1 MNCPKCEKEMR
12 KEVLERVPFPESG
25 LADLILMKWP
35 TWTCACGVAMPEIKN
50 PEIVKDY
57 IVRDLILL
65 VEPLDGDAIL
75 FLRKRMGFTGARLA
89 SAIGVNRVEV
99 SRWENDAVDIS
110 PHYDLKIRLEA
121 IENLVPVEFRDRM
134 KLGVLDVMH
143 RLYKPDAEAEEIP
156 LRVTAAAAAAGELAF
171 A

>member
-12 KEVLERVPFPESG
+12 KEILEKVPFPESG
-25 LADLILMKWP
+25 LDLILQNWP
-35 TWTCACGVAMPEIKN
+35 TWTCDCGVAMPEIKH
-50 PEIVKDY
+50 PDIFKDY

-65 VEPLDGDAIL
+65 TEPLDGDAIL
-75 FLRKRMGFTGARLA
+75 FLRKRMGYTGARLA

-110 PHYDLKIRLEA
+110 PHYDLKVRLEA
-121 IENLVPVEFRDRM
+121 IENLVPEEFRDRM

-143 RLYKPDAEAEEIP
+143 RLYKPDAEADEIP
-156 LRVTAAAAAAGELAF
+156 LQVTAAAAAAGELAF